1 MGDPK
6 SIREMLDFQELSE
19 AEKQARGIL
28 GRLYGPCASI
38 VDATRNG
45 RRYND
50 ELWEKVFSK
59 DNEIVREMFENGGIP
74 MELDHPVDRE
84 ETCSEK
90 IAAMMPEPPKRDKDG
105 HLICYIDIID
115 TPCGKIAY
123 ALAKYGFKLG
133 ISSRGTGDLYQD
145 ENGDEVVDPDTYQ
158 FTTFDLVLLPA
169 VKDARLSVCE
179 SLDLK
184 KINPNKALKKALQE
198 EYNNSSKEDQRI
210 MDNTMKDLNID
221 INLEEAEASDKCK
234 VLADG
239 TEYCE
244 IEDPIAESQKFLTEK
259 DDEVEDDFNEEEF
272 EEVDVEKE
280 SKKNNKD
287 EKDEKASDDK
297 KGKKKKDDKDDDKED
312 KKDEKEDEDE
322 DEEVEFKTVNDLIKN
337 LKEFEK
343 DAEVQFGPIVIEDRE
358 YPVNGLVFD
367 DGEDGKTITINI
379 DYSQETGD
387 NIEDVATDA
396 LIDENPVEDIPE
408 DIAGNDGIDAVV
420 ENFKDVVRQKDVL
433 ESEVKQLKS
442 EKAVGDAEVKKLKE
456 ELDRYR
462 LAFARTS
469 ELATNAKKYES
480 EVKSL
485 IEQLTAKDSQI
496 KNLQKVQASTTK
508 LTESRDANVAKVKV
522 LTEQLETV
530 KAQKVNAEAELTKQL
545 TEAKKLA
552 KTRLDIA
559 KNYKAKCE
567 AVFEGYINSKASMLG
582 VRPAEIK
589 ARLTENVSIEEIDK
603 VCDSLLTES
612 VSINR
617 LPYGLTASSRV
628 KVNPGKQVK
637 STTDPD
643 NGYEVDASLLAF
655 LD

>member
-179 SLDLK
+179 SLDTK
-184 KINPNKALKKALQE
+184 KINSNKALKKALQE

-210 MDNTMKDLNID
+210 MDNTMKDLKID
-221 INLEEAEASDKCK
+221 IDLGEDRQP
-234 VLADG
+234 VGQFADG
-239 TEYCE
+239 TEVYE
-244 IEDPIAESQKFLTEK
+244 LSDEDRSTSLNEK
-259 DDEVEDDFNEEEF
+259 AKEDEVEEVEVEV
-272 EEVDVEKE
+272 EEVEE
-280 SKKNNKD
+280 T
-287 EKDEKASDDK
+287 EDEKASDDK
-297 KGKKKKDDKDDDKED
+297 KGKKKKKKDDKDDKDDNKED
-312 KKDEKEDEDE
+312 KKDEEEDKDE

-337 LKEFEK
+337 LKEFDK
-343 DAEVQFGPIVIEDRE
+343 DAEVQFGPIVIEDKE
-358 YPVNGLVFD
+358 YPVNGLVLD

-387 NIEDVATDA
+387 NIEDEATDA

-456 ELDRYR
+456 ELERYR

-480 EVKSL
+480 DVKSL
-485 IEQLTAKDSQI
+485 TEQLAAKDSQI
-496 KNLQKVQASTTK
+496 KNLQKVQVSTTK

-530 KAQKVNAEAELTKQL
+530 KAQKANAEAELTKQL

-552 KTRLDIA
+552 KTRLEIA

-567 AVFEGYINSKASMLG
+567 EVFEGYINSKASMLG

-628 KVNPGKQVK
+628 KVNPGKQAK

>member
-19 AEKQARGIL
+19 EEKRARGIL

-179 SLDLK
+179 SLDPK
-184 KINPNKALKKALQE
+184 NINPNKALKKALQE

-210 MDNTMKDLNID
+210 MDNTMKDLKID
-221 INLEEAEASDKCK
+221 IDLGEDRQPIGQF
-234 VLADG
+234 ADG
-239 TEYCE
+239 TEVYE
-244 IEDPIAESQKFLTEK
+244 LSDEDRSTSLNEK
-259 DDEVEDDFNEEEF
+259 AKEDEVEEVEV
-272 EEVDVEKE
+272 EEVEE
-280 SKKNNKD
+280 T
-287 EKDEKASDDK
+287 EDEKASDDK

-312 KKDEKEDEDE
+312 KKDEKDDKDEDE

-337 LKEFEK
+337 LKEFDK
-343 DAEVQFGPIVIEDRE
+343 DAEVQFSPIVIEDKE
-358 YPVNGLVFD
+358 YPVNGLVLD

-387 NIEDVATDA
+387 NIEDEATDT

-485 IEQLTAKDSQI
+485 TEQLAAKDSQI
-496 KNLQKVQASTTK
+496 KGLQKVQVSTTK

-530 KAQKVNAEAELTKQL
+530 KAQKANAEAELTKQL

-628 KVNPGKQVK
+628 KVNPGKQAK

-643 NGYEVDASLLAF
+643 DGYEVDASLLAF

>member
-6 SIREMLDFQELSE
+6 SIREMLNLQELSE
-19 AEKQARGIL
+19 EEKQARGIL

-59 DNEIVREMFENGGIP
+59 DNEIVAEMFANGGIP

-123 ALAKYGFKLG
+123 QLAKYGFKLG

-145 ENGDEVVDPDTYQ
+145 DNGDEVVDPDTYQ

-169 VKDARLSVCE
+169 VKDARLSMYE
-179 SLDLK
+179 SLDTK
-184 KINPNKALKKALQE
+184 KFRSNKEFKKALKE
-198 EYNNSSKEDQRI
+198 DYDNSSKEDQRI

-221 INLEEAEASDKCK
+221 IDLEEDSDGSCR
-234 VLADG
+234 LPDG
-239 TEYCE
+239 TPCWE
-244 IEDPIAESQKFLTEK
+244 IGEGPSETNESKQPLTEK
-259 DDEVEDDFNEEEF
+259 EDEAAIEET
-272 EEVDVEKE
+272 EVDVEIE
-280 SKKNNKD
+280 DAPEEEKD
-287 EKDEKASDDK
+287 EKDTK
-297 KGKKKKDDKDDDKED
+297 KSKSKKKDKED
-312 KKDEKEDEDE
+312 KKDDKEEEDKK
-322 DEEVEFKTVNDLIKN
+322 EESEEETEVQTVKDLLDG
-337 LKEFEK
+337 LKEFDK
-343 DAEVQFGPIVIEDRE
+343 KAEVTFNPIVINDTTYNVSGISFDGDDE
-358 YPVNGLVFD
+358 GKLV
-367 DGEDGKTITINI
+367 TIDVIT
-379 DYSQETGD
+379 DYTPETED
-387 NIEDVATDA
+387 NIEDVAVDA
-396 LIDENPVEDIPE
+396 PVEDLPVEANPE
-408 DIAGNDGIDAVV
+408 DVAVDDGIDAVV

-456 ELDRYR
+456 ELDRYK

-469 ELATNAKKYES
+469 ELATNAKKFAS

-485 IEQLTAKDSQI
+485 NEQLAAKDSQI
-496 KNLQKVQASTTK
+496 KNLQKVQVSTTK

-522 LTEQLETV
+522 LTEQLNTV
-530 KAQKVNAEAELTKQL
+530 KAQKENAEAELTTQL
-545 TEAKKLA
+545 NEAKKLA

-559 KNYKAKCE
+559 KGYKAKYDDILE
-567 AVFEGYINSKASMLG
+567 KYIGSKASMLG

-589 ARLTENVSIEEIDK
+589 ARLEEKFSIEDVDK
-603 VCDSLLTES
+603 VCDSMLTEGVS
-612 VSINR
+612 VNR
-617 LPYGLTASSRV
+617 LPYGLTASSRI
-628 KVNPGKQVK
+628 KVNSSKQPA
-637 STTDPD
+637 TTANSE
-643 NGYEVDASLLAF
+643 NGYDVDESLLAF
-655 LD
+655 LND

>member
-19 AEKQARGIL
+19 EEKRARGIL

-179 SLDLK
+179 SLNPK
-184 KINPNKALKKALQE
+184 NINPNKALKKALQE

-210 MDNTMKDLNID
+210 MDNTMKDLKID
-221 INLEEAEASDKCK
+221 IDLGEDRQPIGQF
-234 VLADG
+234 ADG
-239 TEYCE
+239 TEVYE
-244 IEDPIAESQKFLTEK
+244 LSEEDRSTSLNEK
-259 DDEVEDDFNEEEF
+259 AKEDEVEEVEV
-272 EEVDVEKE
+272 EEVEETED
-280 SKKNNKD
+280 D
-287 EKDEKASDDK
+287 KASDDK
-297 KGKKKKDDKDDDKED
+297 KGKKKKDNKDDDKED
-312 KKDEKEDEDE
+312 KKDEDEDKDE
-322 DEEVEFKTVNDLIKN
+322 DEEVEFKTINDLIKN
-337 LKEFEK
+337 LKEFDK
-343 DAEVQFGPIVIEDRE
+343 DAEVQFGPIVIEDKE
-358 YPVNGLVFD
+358 YPVNGLVLD

-387 NIEDVATDA
+387 NIEDEATDA

-485 IEQLTAKDSQI
+485 TEQLAAKDSQI
-496 KNLQKVQASTTK
+496 KGLQKVQVSTTK

-530 KAQKVNAEAELTKQL
+530 KAQKANAEAELTKQL

-628 KVNPGKQVK
+628 KVNPGKQAK
-637 STTDPD
+637 STTDSD